1 MIKSLNGRLIK
12 VTKNAHWNT
21 YIYEL
26 YLSVKEYLQYSYT
39 VIGTQVHTIK
49 SSIPINFFQGGGGGS
64 VCLFVLLL
72 SNLKVHEF
80 FKRNK
85 ICFPFLVTLV

>member
-12 VTKNAHWNT
+12 GTKNAHRNT

-49 SSIPINFFQGGGGGS
+49 SSIIHVITQ
-64 VCLFVLLL
+64 
-72 SNLKVHEF
+72 LKTERKTF
-80 FKRNK
+80 GKSILK
-85 ICFPFLVTLV
+85 I